1 MSEIVQPVVAEP
13 APTEPTMSVGA
24 RAIAVFIHPTRAW
37 TGLTRRAQWWFP
49 LLIILIVGCGGSA
62 LLQNRALVPMMSET
76 WDEQVQS
83 GRMTAQAVE
92 KLEDFFA
99 SPAGYAVIAG
109 QNLVVTVL
117 VVLLVGL
124 VIWFGVG
131 FVLGT
136 GLKYRLA
143 LEIAAWASL
152 INVPAQIIA
161 FAEAWALQTFK
172 GVHVG
177 FGALLPSDSHAK
189 LIVALRVFLDGVGP
203 FAIWYLAVS
212 VVGAAALSGAP
223 RKSVAWVLT
232 SLYLLLTAC
241 IAAIS
246 ALFAPGS

>member
-1 MSEIVQPVVAEP
+1 MSEAVQPVVAAPVPSEP
-13 APTEPTMSVGA
+13 SMSVGA
-24 RAIAVFIHPTRAW
+24 RAVAVFLHPTRAW
-37 TGLTRRAQWWFP
+37 SGLKQRAQWWFP
-49 LLIILIVGCGGSA
+49 LLILLLVGCGGSA

-83 GRMTAQAVE
+83 GRMTAQQVE
-92 KLEDFFA
+92 KMEEFFA
-99 SPAGYAVIAG
+99 SPAGYAVMVG
-109 QNLVVTVL
+109 QSLVVTTL
-117 VVLLVGL
+117 LVLLVAL

-136 GLKYRLA
+136 GLKYRPA
-143 LEIAAWASL
+143 LEVAAWASL
-152 INVPAQIIA
+152 INLPGQIIA
-161 FAEAWALQTFK
+161 YAEAWALQTFK

-189 LIVALRVFLDGVGP
+189 LIIGLRVFLDGLGP

-212 VVGAAALSGAP
+212 VLGAAALSGAP
-223 RKSVAWVLT
+223 RKSVAWVMT